1 MTLFRHRPHPRIA
14 ERHAEGAVKISAHLP
29 RHTSFARFNTT
40 VGLRITA
47 AVGTM
52 ICAYIFTGIA
62 LVSLPS
68 ALSSGNLTV
77 IIAWLS
83 SNFLQLVLLAVIGF
97 GQNAQAT
104 AADAR
109 AEATYKDAEAVLHEC
124 MELQRHLAAQDEII
138 QQIYD
143 RAAGTSLAS
152 EIRAAERQA
161 KPHGSI

>member
-1 MTLFRHRPHPRIA
+1 MQ
-14 ERHAEGAVKISAHLP
+14 ISAHLP
-29 RHTSFARFNTT
+29 RHNAFARFNTT

-52 ICAYIFTGIA
+52 VCAYAFTVLA
-62 LVSLPS
+62 LISLPS
-68 ALSSGNLTV
+68 AVGSGNLTV

-109 AEATYKDAEAVLHEC
+109 ADATYKDAEAVLHEC
-124 MELQRHLAAQDEII
+124 TELQRHLAAQDDII

-143 RAAGTSLAS
+143 RATGSSLAG
-152 EIRAAERQA
+152 ELRTMERRRNL
-161 KPHGSI
+161 HGDK